1 MRRLRTNTFTI
12 ITLALSGL
20 LLSTCALRQA
30 RENLKNCEFNLI
42 GFEVADYSFS
52 AVNLR
57 FFVEIK
63 NPNTSEVVL
72 DRLNFE
78 IFSEADRLA
87 EGQHTKKVEIA
98 PNDSD
103 IVTIEVSSTP
113 SALGTG
119 LMRALLN
126 NGSAQFTVKGTAYI
140 DTIVGELPVPF
151 ESEYNA
157 GPHSPAKSDK

>member
-1 MRRLRTNTFTI
+1 
-12 ITLALSGL
+12 
-20 LLSTCALRQA
+20 
-30 RENLKNCEFNLI
+30 
-42 GFEVADYSFS
+42 
-52 AVNLR
+52 
-57 FFVEIK
+57 
-63 NPNTSEVVL
+63 
-72 DRLNFE
+72 
-78 IFSEADRLA
+78 
-87 EGQHTKKVEIA
+87 HTKKVEIA